1 MSSQHLDSRS
11 KPILGKVTTRRNLR
25 VCLFLVVP
33 LVYIIALSFSAT
45 NLLFWADDARQLSY
59 IRELPSPWHVL
70 GPDSF
75 HLFRPVKNL
84 LWLLFSALE
93 PTGLAFAHA
102 IAIVIGALSFFPV
115 YAAFRRILGSEEKGL
130 AAASVWLLSPT
141 LVSSAAWLSCVNIQ
155 VMAAFA
161 AATITLHDSAWDA
174 GSFRPIRIGLASLCF
189 LLALVSYE
197 CAVAVL
203 PILFAFDF
211 FLRPGRIRTRS
222 ARLAYCAYAAVLAL
236 YFLLRTFSG
245 ATGKMSGIWSEA
257 TRWHLMV
264 SSPYFTAQH
273 YASWFWPFGRF
284 TVLGGYAWGDVPIW
298 MLVATATLFLSVFV
312 TAIALR
318 RRFPVLSFSAFFAL
332 LGFAPVSNCLG
343 FGNGPYGDYYLTLA
357 SMGLS
362 VGCVEGVCM
371 LLRVRGTWRT
381 AALAVAILFLITRI
395 AGVFEAARWA
405 RLWSRSELAFEE
417 SIRNLPNVVSNKLVF
432 IQFLSDLGR
441 DEEALELGR
450 QIEAAVGSNSPKMET
465 TYLIRALHAINV
477 AKDPTAAF
485 DALERCRSVSIGK
498 VTPEQFHFYRGC
510 AFEDLLDDKTS
521 AESEYKSALASAWDY
536 SLVPCAD
543 RLARLYALRGE
554 TEEAIKLWERALH
567 IDPQNA
573 TVLVNL
579 SIAVRESGDIARAN
593 ELRERARKV
602 LERGA
607 ANDHA
612 NK

>member
-1 MSSQHLDSRS
+1 VKTKTLKSL
-11 KPILGKVTTRRNLR
+11 PILIP
-25 VCLFLVVP
+25 FLYAAV
-33 LVYIIALSFSAT
+33 LSFSVSNT
-45 NLLFWADDARQLSY
+45 LFWADDARQLSY
-59 IRELPSPWHVL
+59 IRELPSFWNAF

-93 PTGLAFAHA
+93 PLGLEFAHA
-102 IAIVIGALSFFPV
+102 ITIVIGALSFFPV
-115 YAAFRRILGSEEKGL
+115 YAAFRRILGSKDKGL
-130 AAASVWLLSPT
+130 AAASVWLFSPT

-161 AATITLHDSAWDA
+161 AGTIALHDSAWDA
-174 GSFRPIRIGLASLCF
+174 GSFRPLRIGLAGLCL

-203 PILFAFDF
+203 PILLAFDF

-222 ARLAYCAYAAVLAL
+222 AGLAYCAYAAVLAL
-236 YFLLRTFSG
+236 YFLLRTASG
-245 ATGKMSGIWSEA
+245 ATGQMSGIWSEA

-273 YASWFWPFGRF
+273 FASWFWPFGRF

-298 MLVATATLFLSVFV
+298 MLVATAIVFLSVFV
-312 TAIALR
+312 AAIALR
-318 RRFPVLSFSAFFAL
+318 KRFPVLSFSVFFAL

-362 VGCVEGVCM
+362 VGCVEGVC
-371 LLRVRGTWRT
+371 LLFRIQGTWRG
-381 AALAVAILFLITRI
+381 AALLAAVLFSISRI
-395 AGVFEAARWA
+395 AGVFEATRWA
-405 RLWSRSELAFEE
+405 KLWSRSELAFEE
-417 SIRNLPNVVSNKLVF
+417 SVRNMPQVASNKFVF

-450 QIEAAVGSNSPKMET
+450 QIEEAVGPDSSTMET

-477 AKDPTAAF
+477 THDPDAAF
-485 DALERCRSVSIGK
+485 EALEKCRSVGIGRIA
-498 VTPEQFHFYRGC
+498 PEQIQFYRGC
-510 AFEDLLDDKTS
+510 AFEDLLGDEIS
-521 AESEYKSALASAWDY
+521 AESEYESALAGPWDF

-543 RLARLYALRGE
+543 RLARLKALRGE
-554 TEEAIKLWERALH
+554 RRKAIELWERAINL
-567 IDPQNA
+567 DPRNA
-573 TVLVNL
+573 TVLLNL
-579 SIAVRESGDIARAN
+579 SIAFREEGDIARSN
-593 ELRERARKV
+593 ELQARARAI
-602 LERGA
+602 LEKGEGMQDA
-607 ANDHA
+607 AHD
-612 NK
+612 